1 MQCIIIIPP
10 HVVKRSACMV
20 NKNKNISLLLSKERL
35 EWNETY
41 FTWIRNDFHIHQI
54 FVFIANCCR
63 PRLRCR
69 ENCPSFMYF
78 WQIAAMAA
86 CFAFIPNCCP
96 QKICQSIRRQVG
108 STLFK
113 SRLVHFLPKMP
124 TLHGA
129 TPAVKSKHRQTYFPI
144 KILLFRQFLIFLKQL
159 VPLDC
164 QHKREPI
171 ALLRCLG
178 FV

>member
-1 MQCIIIIPP
+1 MPLLARVTNWQIMDQKCRESRCQLFRWVSFLFAIFCTSAPP
-10 HVVKRSACMV
+10 AC
-20 NKNKNISLLLSKERL
+20 SPWHCLG
-35 EWNETY
+35 
-41 FTWIRNDFHIHQI
+41 
-54 FVFIANCCR
+54 FIANWGGHGLC
-63 PRLRCR
+63 CR

-78 WQIAAMAA
+78 WQIAALPA

-129 TPAVKSKHRQTYFPI
+129 TLAVKSKHRQTYFRI
-144 KILLFRQFLIFLKQL
+144 KILLFRQFLIFLKQI
-159 VPLDC
+159 VPLNC
-164 QHKREPI
+164 QHKRERI
-171 ALLRCLG
+171 ALPRCLG

>member
-1 MQCIIIIPP
+1 MTIRGSKVQRKLIWTVFLRVLFIC
-10 HVVKRSACMV
+10 
-20 NKNKNISLLLSKERL
+20 NIL
-35 EWNETY
+35 
-41 FTWIRNDFHIHQI
+41 HISPAGSPWHCLG
-54 FVFIANCCR
+54 FIANWGGHGLC
-63 PRLRCR
+63 CR

-78 WQIAAMAA
+78 WQIAALPA

-129 TPAVKSKHRQTYFPI
+129 TPAVKSKHRQTFFPI
-144 KILLFRQFLIFLKQL
+144 QILLFRQFLIFLKQL

-171 ALLRCLG
+171 ALPRCLG

>member
-1 MQCIIIIPP
+1 
-10 HVVKRSACMV
+10 
-20 NKNKNISLLLSKERL
+20 
-35 EWNETY
+35 
-41 FTWIRNDFHIHQI
+41 
-54 FVFIANCCR
+54 
-63 PRLRCR
+63 
-69 ENCPSFMYF
+69 MYF
-78 WQIAAMAA
+78 WQIAALPA

-144 KILLFRQFLIFLKQL
+144 KILLFRQLLIFLKQI
-159 VPLDC
+159 VPLNW
-164 QHKREPI
+164 QHKRERI
-171 ALLRCLG
+171 ALPHCWLCLIG
-178 FV
+178 QGMGKKWVTLPNIGRGTNVLCRVLF